1 MKRVIQPAGFQ
12 HLVSYSFE
20 GTRLGF
26 RNKKR
31 AEERQEKTT
40 KGSIVG
46 EKVQIISREKEKNL
60 VRKRNGKQ
68 PMRGAIKEK
77 GQ

>member
-46 EKVQIISREKEKNL
+46 EKVQIISVERKKRTWLEREMESN
-60 VRKRNGKQ
+60 Q
-68 PMRGAIKEK
+68 
-77 GQ
+77 

>member
-46 EKVQIISREKEKNL
+46 GKVQIIS
-60 VRKRNGKQ
+60 V
-68 PMRGAIKEK
+68 
-77 GQ
+77 